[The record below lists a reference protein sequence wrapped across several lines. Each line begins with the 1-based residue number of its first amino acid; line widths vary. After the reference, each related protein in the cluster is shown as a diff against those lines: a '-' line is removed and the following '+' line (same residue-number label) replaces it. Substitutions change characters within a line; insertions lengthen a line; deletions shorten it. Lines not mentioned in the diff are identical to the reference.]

1 MARIYS
7 VLVLFALALLVS
19 NLILGW
25 SIGDWNQA
33 VKERAEIQAET
44 AKLKKQVG
52 IQQHQLRLKERGS
65 ETSEELAEGKAAL
78 DKAVAKLRQEQRRQD
93 LFLVR
98 FNRLQGWQTVH
109 FLLGVLAALV
119 TVLVNSVSVTYFIGT
134 TRWCRE
140 VVVEYG
146 LDPAFYEKSRRL
158 KRRTYPWAL
167 AGVFVMLAIIC
178 FGAAADPS
186 AFGVAAAQWVTVHFM
201 VAILG
206 TAAIGWAFSVQIG
219 TVGEHY
225 QVIEQILVQVNVIR
239 RQQNLEV
246 SAETVIK
253 SANGEE

>member
-7 VLVLFALALLVS
+7 VLVLFALALLLS

-25 SIGDWNQA
+25 SIGDWNLV
-33 VKERAEIQAET
+33 VKQRAENQADT
-44 AKLKKQVG
+44 DALKKQVG
-52 IQQHQLRLKERGS
+52 IQQHQLRLRERS
-65 ETSEELAEGKAAL
+65 SASVAELAEGKAAFE
-78 DKAVAKLRQEQRRQD
+78 KAAEKLRQQRLQQD

-140 VVVEYG
+140 VVEEYG
-146 LDPAFYEKSRRL
+146 LDPALYEKSRRL
-158 KRRTYPWAL
+158 KRRTYLWAL
-167 AGVFVMLAIIC
+167 GGVFVMLAIIC

-186 AFGVAAAQWVTVHFM
+186 AFGMAAAQWVTVHFM
-201 VAILG
+201 MAILG
-206 TAAIGWAFSVQIG
+206 TAAIGWAFWIQIG
-219 TVGEHY
+219 TVGDNY
-225 QVIEQILVQVNVIR
+225 KVIEQIMNQVNAIR

-246 SAETVIK
+246 SE
-253 SANGEE
+253 GQ